1 MQPTTNRLRQRA
13 RRCLPAVR
21 KPATAAALAA
31 MAFAVMSSA
40 LAGCSRDDTAP
51 ADTAPADTAAAAVPL
66 SSSEIAEIVRAEIA
80 LAETERETA
89 DRAEDTAQAVDVDA
103 LVEAVLAQLPE
114 PEAGLT
120 ASELDEAVERM
131 VTAALSSN
139 DAPDAAGSADPAVD
153 AAATPQSAAEH
164 TKLVVEAAIS
174 RYETSGL
181 QATADH
187 YNDPANIDGQW
198 YVFIVDVGG
207 EVLVH
212 FDPTRRHQ
220 SLHGWVGT
228 DSNGYRFG
236 PDMLAATEEGKWVT
250 YVYRNPETADPIQG
264 YFGDSQVKNAWVKRH
279 DGLLFASGWYAE
291 VETYMKALV
300 GEIMEAFTDAS
311 GSLSSDASPFGPGT
325 VASGLASTLEYYN
338 NTAGRGQSLAFV
350 ATSGGEI
357 VSALGDPEL
366 PGRNIA
372 EVLGPAALT
381 ATPGGV
387 WIIETDNEPG
397 TGPSLMRVWLVE
409 DDGHIFGAGWYEDT
423 PS

>member
-1 MQPTTNRLRQRA
+1 MHHTTNRLRQRA
-13 RRCLPAVR
+13 RKYLPAAR
-21 KPATAAALAA
+21 KPVTAAALAA
-31 MAFAVMSSA
+31 MALAVMSST
-40 LAGCSRDDTAP
+40 LLGCSRDDTA
-51 ADTAPADTAAAAVPL
+51 ATDTAAATAPL
-66 SSSEIAEIVRAEIA
+66 SRSEIAEIVRAEIA
-80 LAETERETA
+80 LAETERESVDPAA
-89 DRAEDTAQAVDVDA
+89 DMAQAVDVDA
-103 LVEAVLAQLPE
+103 LVEAVLAQVPE
-114 PEAGLT
+114 PEAGVT
-120 ASELDEAVERM
+120 ESELDAVVERM
-131 VTAALSSN
+131 VTAALSG
-139 DAPDAAGSADPAVD
+139 DVGRDAAGSADPVAD
-153 AAATPQSAAEH
+153 PAATPQSAAEH

-187 YNDPANIDGQW
+187 YNDPASIDGQW

-220 SLHGWVGT
+220 NLNGWVGT

-236 PDMLAATEEGKWVT
+236 PDMLAATEEGMWVT
-250 YVYRNPETADPIQG
+250 YVYRNPETADMLQG
-264 YFGDSQVKNAWVKRH
+264 YFGDSQVKSAWVKRH

-311 GSLSSDASPFGPGT
+311 GSLSSDKSPFSPGT
-325 VASGLASTLEYYN
+325 VASGLVSTLEYYN

-397 TGPSLMRVWLVE
+397 AGPLLMRVWLVE
-409 DDGHIFGAGWYEDT
+409 SDNHIFGAGWYEDT

>member
-1 MQPTTNRLRQRA
+1 MQHTTNRLRRRA

-21 KPATAAALAA
+21 KPVTAAALAA
-31 MAFAVMSSA
+31 MACVVVVSA
-40 LAGCSRDDTAP
+40 LVGCSRDDTA
-51 ADTAPADTAAAAVPL
+51 ATDTAAMPQPV
-66 SSSEIAEIVRAEIA
+66 SRSEIAEIVRVEIA
-80 LAETERETA
+80 LAEAERDSA
-89 DRAEDTAQAVDVDA
+89 DPAADTVRAVDVDA
-103 LVEAVLAQLPE
+103 LVEAVLAQLSQ

-120 ASELDEAVERM
+120 ASELEEAVERL
-131 VTAALSSN
+131 VAAALSGDDVL
-139 DAPDAAGSADPAVD
+139 DAGDSADPVAD
-153 AAATPQSAAEH
+153 PAATPQSAAEH

-198 YVFIVDVGG
+198 YVFVVDVGG

-220 SLHGWVGT
+220 NLHGWVGT

-236 PDMLAATEEGKWVT
+236 PDILAATEEGKWVT
-250 YVYRNPETADPIQG
+250 YVYRNPETADAMQG
-264 YFGDSQVKNAWVKRH
+264 YFGDSQVKNAWVQRH

-311 GSLSSDASPFGPGT
+311 GSLSSDVSPFGPDT
-325 VASGLASTLEYYN
+325 VASGLVSTLEYYN

-366 PGRNIA
+366 PGPQHRGGA
-372 EVLGPAALT
+372 RTGCTDRHAQRCVGHRDRQRTRHRTLT
-381 ATPGGV
+381 DAGV
-387 WIIETDNEPG
+387 ARRG
-397 TGPSLMRVWLVE
+397 
-409 DDGHIFGAGWYEDT
+409 
-423 PS
+423 

>member
-1 MQPTTNRLRQRA
+1 M
-13 RRCLPAVR
+13 
-21 KPATAAALAA
+21 
-31 MAFAVMSSA
+31 
-40 LAGCSRDDTAP
+40 
-51 ADTAPADTAAAAVPL
+51 
-66 SSSEIAEIVRAEIA
+66 
-80 LAETERETA
+80 
-89 DRAEDTAQAVDVDA
+89 
-103 LVEAVLAQLPE
+103 
-114 PEAGLT
+114 
-120 ASELDEAVERM
+120 
-131 VTAALSSN
+131 
-139 DAPDAAGSADPAVD
+139 ADP
-153 AAATPQSAAEH
+153 AATPQAAAEH
-164 TKLVVEAAIS
+164 TKLVVEGAIS
-174 RYETSGL
+174 RYEASGL

-187 YNDPANIDGQW
+187 YNDAANIDGQW
-198 YVFIVDVGG
+198 YVFIVDAGG

-220 SLHGWVGT
+220 NLNGWVGT

-250 YVYRNPETADPIQG
+250 YVYRNPETADMLQG
-264 YFGDSQVKNAWVKRH
+264 YFGDSQVKSAWVKRH

-311 GSLSSDASPFGPGT
+311 GSLSSDASPFGPDT
-325 VASGLASTLEYYN
+325 VASGLVSTLEYYN

-397 TGPSLMRVWLVE
+397 TRDPR
-409 DDGHIFGAGWYEDT
+409 
-423 PS
+423 